1 MRSAAIAKPRSQV
14 RLSDKRR
21 LIGDGS
27 AVLQAEHAIAI
38 SEALIAMCN
47 HHHGRA
53 GLEIE
58 HGLDDFTLRRH
69 VDRAR
74 CFIKYE
80 QIRPPEH
87 GAGKTQTLRSPP
99 EMSVPRSPSTVSS
112 PAGKPATNSPTPAV
126 ASASQISAS
135 LACGLAHDKLRRNA
149 HQLGDPRTATAVK
162 SGASRNGDI
171 HRVGTATHYM
181 VQFAATLVIIAA
193 QIIIAYN

>member
-87 GAGKTQTLRSPP
+87 GAGKTQTL
-99 EMSVPRSPSTVSS
+99 
-112 PAGKPATNSPTPAV
+112 A
-126 ASASQISAS
+126 
-135 LACGLAHDKLRRNA
+135 
-149 HQLGDPRTATAVK
+149 
-162 SGASRNGDI
+162 
-171 HRVGTATHYM
+171 
-181 VQFAATLVIIAA
+181 FAAGNDPEVTSIGEAWRNLHSSIVADEAVCRLRAA
-193 QIIIAYN
+193 ILTS